1 MLDLTS
7 FEAFS
12 SLKTPF
18 YYYDAALLKRT
29 ISYVS
34 KMSRKYGIEVHYAI
48 KANPEERI
56 LRMISSSGLGAD
68 CVSGNE
74 IVRAIRCGFKP
85 SSILFAG
92 VGKTDRE
99 IRTALR
105 VGIGAFN
112 CESVQELKII
122 SSVAEKMRTVAPVSL
137 RINPGIDAHTHKYI
151 TTGLQEN
158 KFGIDPVDLDDA
170 VEVIKSSGWLD
181 FKGVQF
187 HIGSQ
192 ILGIKEIFS
201 LECRRAAEL
210 VSLVESKGLHV
221 NSIDLGG
228 GLGADYDEPDE
239 NPIPDFGEWFK
250 TIVENLPCMEGR
262 TIQVEPGRALV
273 AQCGSL
279 IARVIYIKPGSVR
292 NFMILDG
299 GMNDLIR
306 PALYGA
312 WHKIENLS
320 AHYLRGNDEKDT
332 VYDVVGPVC
341 ESADVFGT
349 DRLLRESFRGDLIAI
364 RSAGAYGAAM
374 SSSYNLRTRARA
386 VYSDEI
392 TKSR

>member
-34 KMSRKYGIEVHYAI
+34 KMSHKYGIEVHYAI

-158 KFGIDPVDLDDA
+158 KFGIDPVDLDEA
-170 VEVIKSSGWLD
+170 VDVIKSSPWLD

-210 VSLVESKGLHV
+210 VFLVESKGLHV
-221 NSIDLGG
+221 GSIDLGG

>member
-201 LECRRAAEL
+201 LECRRAVEL

-221 NSIDLGG
+221 SSIDLGG

>member
-29 ISYVS
+29 ILYVS

-221 NSIDLGG
+221 SSIDLGG

>member
-1 MLDLTS
+1 MLDITD
-7 FEAFS
+7 FKAFS
-12 SLKTPF
+12 RLKTPF
-18 YYYDAALLKRT
+18 YYYDSGLLRRT
-29 ISYVS
+29 VSYVS
-34 KMSRKYGIEVHYAI
+34 ALSRQYGIEVHYAI
-48 KANPEERI
+48 KANPEEKI
-56 LRMISSSGLGAD
+56 LRTISSSGIGAD

-74 IVRAIRCGFKP
+74 IVKAVRCGFKP

-92 VGKTDRE
+92 VGKTDDE
-99 IRTALR
+99 IRTALK

-112 CESVQELKII
+112 CESIQELRII
-122 SSVAEKMRTVAPVSL
+122 SEIAGKMGMVAPVSL

-158 KFGIDPVDLDDA
+158 KFGIDPEDIDEA
-170 VEVIKSSGWLD
+170 TSVIKSSPWLD

-192 ILGIKEIFS
+192 ILGVKEIFG
-201 LECRRAAEL
+201 LECKKASEL
-210 VSLVESKGLHV
+210 VALVESKGLHV
-221 NSIDLGG
+221 GSIDLGG
-228 GLGADYDEPDE
+228 GLGVDYDEPDE

-250 TIVENLPCMEGR
+250 TIAENLSCREGR
-262 TIQVEPGRALV
+262 TICVEPGRALV
-273 AQCGSL
+273 AQCGTL
-279 IARVIYIKPGSVR
+279 VTRVIYIKPGSVR

-349 DRLLRESFRGDLIAI
+349 DRLLRESFRGDLVAI
-364 RSAGAYGAAM
+364 RSAGAYGSAM
-374 SSSYNLRTRARA
+374 SSSYNLRRGAKA

-392 TKSR
+392 AKSR